1 MQSKIHGFF
10 SEVLKEA
17 PEVVA
22 RINESSMNIYFKKG
36 CLVFD
41 LTSLYKFIFS
51 SDELSFIEF
60 KKLLY
65 ASELNK
71 QLMAEGGKVVLI
83 DNKGNINKSLYGLN
97 RRS

>member
-1 MQSKIHGFF
+1 MQRKIHVFF
-10 SEVLKEA
+10 SGVLEEV
-17 PEVVA
+17 PELEG
-22 RINESSMNIYFKKG
+22 RINESSLNIYFRKD

-41 LTSLYKFIFS
+41 LTSLYEFIFS

-71 QLMAEGGKVVLI
+71 QLMAEGGKIVLI
-83 DNKGNINKSLYGLN
+83 DNKGNINKSLYGLS
-97 RRS
+97 RCL